1 LLPQVLNDLLTF
13 RNLNMNSMSMSP
25 GESPSIRR
33 WWQEPYV
40 WLVIGGPLV
49 VVVAAIYTAII
60 AFEAPDP
67 LIDRAAS
74 RPVSSV
80 AGAEGQAARPDVAD
94 LAKLQPAH
102 QARNHAASPVIPK
115 AQPAEGK

>member
-1 LLPQVLNDLLTF
+1 
-13 RNLNMNSMSMSP
+13 MNSMSMSP
-25 GESPSIRR
+25 AASPSIRR

-67 LIDRAAS
+67 VIDRTAS

-80 AGAEGQAARPDVAD
+80 AGAEGQVVRPDVTD
-94 LAKLQPAH
+94 WAKLQPAH

-115 AQPAEGK
+115 AQTAESK